1 MRMMY
6 WIAGALAVGVS
17 LHSWFY
23 DGLYTG
29 SVVHMLSDMA
39 TGFGFHSHA
48 VLAVHRSRST

>member
-17 LHSWFY
+17 LDSWFY
-23 DGLYTG
+23 DGLYIG

-39 TGFGFHSHA
+39 TGFGFHS
-48 VLAVHRSRST
+48 